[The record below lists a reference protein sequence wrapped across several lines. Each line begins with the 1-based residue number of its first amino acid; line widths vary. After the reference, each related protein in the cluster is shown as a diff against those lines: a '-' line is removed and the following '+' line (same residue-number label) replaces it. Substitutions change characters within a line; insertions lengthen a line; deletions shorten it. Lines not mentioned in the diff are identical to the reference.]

1 MYCWLTLF
9 TILPLPVPEARF
21 KPLILGLWLEGLTN
35 VTEEKPTGRLATY
48 SYVNIIELRSAVVA
62 QSVGHFDIIDETVF
76 GLFYNTLVC
85 WTSILVLKEE
95 KSSADILETFLYE
108 ILKNFITLTGE
119 R

>member
-1 MYCWLTLF
+1 
-9 TILPLPVPEARF
+9 
-21 KPLILGLWLEGLTN
+21 
-35 VTEEKPTGRLATY
+35 
-48 SYVNIIELRSAVVA
+48 VVA

>member
-1 MYCWLTLF
+1 
-9 TILPLPVPEARF
+9 
-21 KPLILGLWLEGLTN
+21 
-35 VTEEKPTGRLATY
+35 
-48 SYVNIIELRSAVVA
+48 VVA

-95 KSSADILETFLYE
+95 KSSAEILETFLFE
-108 ILKNFITLTGE
+108 IFKEFYYHSGALTGE